1 MSTEENKSIVGHLF
15 EEMVNKGNLSISTQI
30 ISSAYVDRVER
41 LVMFIRT
48 AFPDF
53 HATIEDLVAEDD
65 KVTVMFI
72 AHGTH
77 LGETTFAAE
86 GEIPM
91 FVSPE
96 LPLKK
101 QEVWPNGIRSI
112 PINEIEK
119 KFTIPSTDKQ
129 LTYVGTKVFRVVDKK
144 ITDCWGGWLSDVEP
158 FLRWAHH

>member
-15 EEMVNKGNLSISTQI
+15 EEMVNKGNLSITTQI
-30 ISSAYVDRVER
+30 IGSEYVDQVER
-41 LVMFIRT
+41 LVMFVRT

-53 HATIEDLVAEDD
+53 HASVEDLVAEDD

-77 LGETTFAAE
+77 LGETTFAEE
-86 GEIPM
+86 GETPV

-101 QEVWPNGIRSI
+101 QETWPNRIRAI
-112 PINEIEK
+112 PMDEIEK
-119 KFTIPSTDKQ
+119 KFIIPSTDKQ

-144 ITDCWGGWLSDVEP
+144 ITDCWGGWLSEVEC
-158 FLRWAHH
+158 FISWAHH